1 MAKER
6 YPFNS
11 HNIAVMQAFNASVI
25 KLDQNG
31 VTTGRVKYLKGI
43 VVNNTNTT
51 TVGILYVYDTN
62 TEGASPTV
70 TLQRLTVVI
79 GPSET
84 VVLDFSG
91 RGIKFITGI
100 CGGMASAAGE
110 SPAYGIT
117 VWGYE
122 E

>member
-1 MAKER
+1 
-6 YPFNS
+6 
-11 HNIAVMQAFNASVI
+11 MQAYTASTI
-25 KLDQNG
+25 KLDQNA
-31 VTTGRVKYLKGI
+31 VTSGRVKWLRGI
-43 VVNNTNTT
+43 TVSNTNTT
-51 TVGILYVYDTN
+51 TIGILYVYDSN

>member
-1 MAKER
+1 MAKR
-6 YPFNS
+6 YPFSSQNV
-11 HNIAVMQAFNASVI
+11 AVMQAYTASTI
-25 KLDQNG
+25 KLDQNA
-31 VTTGRVKYLKGI
+31 VTSGRVKYLRGI
-43 VVNNTNTT
+43 VINNTNTT
-51 TVGILYVYDTN
+51 TVGILQVYDSN
-62 TEGASPTV
+62 TEGANPTV

-84 VVLDFSG
+84 VVLEFPAP
-91 RGIKFITGI
+91 GIKFITGI
-100 CGGMASAAGE
+100 VGAMASAAGE